1 MSASGRQMAALLG
14 PTLRAVR
21 WAVPATAGA
30 LTVLLLT
37 WKHAQLES
45 PESALTVVRGAALLL
60 TLGALP
66 LLDDPAARQVAALPV
81 SLAVRCAI
89 RLTGFVVLVFLPVT
103 ALAAWSSLPVGP
115 VLLET
120 SAVVALACAASI
132 LITRSTDH
140 SEPSSIV
147 SVALLPLP
155 LVLGMLPAAAALV
168 VPQGAQ
174 WTPAHQRW
182 GVLLAVGLAA
192 LVLALRDPAA
202 KVIVPRGSQR

>member
-1 MSASGRQMAALLG
+1 MSASATQLAALLR

-21 WAVPATAGA
+21 WDVPASAGA
-30 LTVLLLT
+30 LTALLFV
-37 WKHAQLES
+37 WKHQQLQS
-45 PESALTVVRGAALLL
+45 PDSALTVVRVCALLL

-89 RLTGFVVLVFLPVT
+89 RLAGFVVLVFLPVT
-103 ALAAWSSLPVGP
+103 ALAAWSSLPMGAL
-115 VLLET
+115 LLET
-120 SAVVALACAASI
+120 SSIVALACAASI
-132 LITRSTDH
+132 VMTRSTDH

-168 VPQGAQ
+168 VPQGPQ

-182 GVLLAVGLAA
+182 SVLLAVGIVTLT
-192 LVLALRDPAA
+192 LALRDPAA
-202 KVIVPRGSQR
+202 RMIR